1 LLLLETVLSLEFST
15 FSFLFS
21 INFLNLDFSV
31 FKIKTKFLLE
41 ILLVLSDFNQVSF
54 GDFLSPIE
62 IKFEVLDRLLDFDL
76 LLVAFV
82 RAPLFFFLLLNLE
95 ILVFLIDFAN
105 LYLVR
110 LIEFALAVF
119 QVLVPG
125 TFVSGKLVLGAL
137 KCQLVVH
144 IDLKDSC
151 LLVVVFEEGALEVLE
166 EALREDPSVGNFN
179 GFKPDAPAKSDFRD
193 FCFNRFTKH
202 VSVFKDVV
210 RGRV

>member
-1 LLLLETVLSLEFST
+1 M
-15 FSFLFS
+15 
-21 INFLNLDFSV
+21 
-31 FKIKTKFLLE
+31 
-41 ILLVLSDFNQVSF
+41 SF
-54 GDFLSPIE
+54 GDFLSLIE
-62 IKFEVLDRLLDFDL
+62 IKLIVLDRLLDFDL
-76 LLVAFV
+76 LFVDLVI
-82 RAPLFFFLLLNLE
+82 APLFFFLLLNLE
-95 ILVFLIDFAN
+95 SLRLCSDFA
-105 LYLVR
+105 LLHLVR
-110 LIEFALAVF
+110 LIEFALVVF
-119 QVLVPG
+119 QVLVPL
-125 TFVSGKLVLGAL
+125 TFVSGKLVCGAL

-144 IDLKDSC
+144 IDLKESC